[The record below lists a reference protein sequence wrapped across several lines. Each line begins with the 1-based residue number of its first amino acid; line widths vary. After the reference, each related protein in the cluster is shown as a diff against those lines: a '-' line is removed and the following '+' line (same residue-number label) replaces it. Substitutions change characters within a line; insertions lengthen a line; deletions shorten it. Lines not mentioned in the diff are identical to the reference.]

1 MARNAIA
8 SLIMVLA
15 VSAVAHA
22 QDDARFGVVIAYP
35 GSIGAEWHVS
45 ERVALRPD
53 FTFSFNGNEST
64 NTISSPFATSSTSSS
79 SGKSIGVGLSALFY
93 VKRWDALRLFIAPR
107 FGFIRATATTTNDN
121 AFPGGSGPPEIRNL
135 NSTYVTS
142 GSVGAQYRLGQ
153 RFALFGEV
161 GAAYS
166 DVESSTGFAGAVVE
180 TSGWSVSSRA
190 GVGAVIYF

>member
-1 MARNAIA
+1 MIRPTIA
-8 SLIMVLA
+8 SLIIVLA
-15 VSAVAHA
+15 ASAAAEA
-22 QDDARFGVVIAYP
+22 QDHGRFGIVVAYP

-53 FTFSFNGNEST
+53 FAFSFNGNEST
-64 NTISSPFATSSTSSS
+64 NTISSPFAASSTSSG
-79 SGKSIGVGLSALFY
+79 SGKSIGVGVSALFY
-93 VKRWDALRLFIAPR
+93 VKRWDALRFFVSPR
-107 FGFIRATATTTNDN
+107 FGFVRATATTTNDN
-121 AFPGGSGPPEIRNL
+121 AFLGSGPPEVRNL

-161 GAAYS
+161 GVAYS
-166 DVESSTGFAGAVVE
+166 DVESSTGFGGAVVE
-180 TSGWSVSSRA
+180 TSGWSVASRA